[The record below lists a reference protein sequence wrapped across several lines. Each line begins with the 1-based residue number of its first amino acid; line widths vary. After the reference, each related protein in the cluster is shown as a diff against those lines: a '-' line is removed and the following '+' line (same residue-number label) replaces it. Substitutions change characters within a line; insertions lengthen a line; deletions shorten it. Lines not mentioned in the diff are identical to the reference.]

1 MPVEKIVSRR
11 WAVFAASGVCLLL
24 AGAVPSWPADGL
36 PDYMRIDL
44 RRLEETW
51 NVLDRF
57 ADRIWPG
64 WKGYEDVPFCF
75 HYSNGIEML
84 VGHPDPTD
92 GFEAVPGVEVRGK
105 RVYLDQRRK
114 IALGLKPPL
123 GGGGGIISFGK
134 IRPVPIVD
142 LHMVPVTEARSGDG
156 EAAAGN
162 DAVESRPYE
171 SESQILVNIHELFH
185 GFQRSAYRS
194 RYGNLRYNPDANYAV
209 YAEVEGLALENA
221 YLDPDDSGARNA
233 LRDFLAARM
242 LKRRSM
248 TDEEANRE
256 SEDELM
262 EGTAVYAE
270 TMALELIKR
279 GYRSLLGPADDP
291 AFHAF
296 RDADRYLKDKLDML
310 KRSATLTLDSRG
322 KCYPYGCFQALL
334 LTRLF
339 PGWQERFF
347 REGRFLDRVIQD
359 SLGMTPADVGAVSE
373 RLKVRY
379 PLDEIA
385 ARHGDLIRRR
395 DDALAALLK
404 RKGRTYVVNFKP
416 LMEYITPKGR
426 GESYKLGLINIFPE
440 GIESIDVR
448 DVHFHG
454 EKRPMVWDQLYYVK
468 WVDPTGLRRGFR
480 LSYGRKSGED
490 TYEDAE
496 FRTEGFV
503 LRAPKIE
510 VRELRD
516 FVKITVLSKI
526 GPAGTRGGGRR

>member
-1 MPVEKIVSRR
+1 MPAEEIVPKR
-11 WAVFAASGVCLLL
+11 WAVLAGLAVCLFFAATAS
-24 AGAVPSWPADGL
+24 ARPADGL

-44 RRLEETW
+44 KRLEETW
-51 NVLDRF
+51 NVLDHF

-64 WKGYEDVPFCF
+64 WKGYENVPFRF
-75 HYSNGIEML
+75 HYPNGVEML
-84 VGHPDPTD
+84 VGHPNPPD

-105 RVYLDQRRK
+105 RVYLDKRRE
-114 IALGLKPPL
+114 IALDLKPPL
-123 GGGGGIISFGK
+123 SGGGGIIPFGK
-134 IRPVPIVD
+134 NRPVSIVD
-142 LHMVPVTEARSGDG
+142 LHMVPVALARSGEE
-156 EAAAGN
+156 EAPPGN

-185 GFQRSAYRS
+185 GFQRTVYRY
-194 RYGNLRYNPDANYAV
+194 RYGNLQYNPDANYAA

-221 YLDPDDSGARNA
+221 YLEPDAVGARNA

-248 TDEEANRE
+248 TEEEANRE

-279 GYRSLLGPADDP
+279 GYRPLLGPADDP
-291 AFHAF
+291 AFQGF
-296 RDADRYLKDKLDML
+296 RDADRYLQDKLDML
-310 KRSATLTLDSRG
+310 KRSATRTLDSRG

-339 PGWQERFF
+339 PGWREAFF
-347 REGRFLDRVIQD
+347 RDGRFLDQVIQD
-359 SLGMTPADVGAVSE
+359 SLGMTPADVRAVSE
-373 RLKVRY
+373 RLKDRY
-379 PLDEIA
+379 PLDEIE

-416 LMEYITPKGR
+416 LMEYIAPKSR
-426 GESYKLGLINIFPE
+426 GESYKFGLINIFPE

-454 EKRPMVWDQLYYVK
+454 EKSLMVWDQLYYVK
-468 WVDPTGLRRGFR
+468 WVDPTGLRRGFK
-480 LSYGRKSGED
+480 LTYGRRSGEGL
-490 TYEDAE
+490 YEDAE

-503 LRAPKIE
+503 LRAPRVE
-510 VRELRD
+510 VRELRA

-526 GPAGTRGGGRR
+526 GSPGTRGGGRR